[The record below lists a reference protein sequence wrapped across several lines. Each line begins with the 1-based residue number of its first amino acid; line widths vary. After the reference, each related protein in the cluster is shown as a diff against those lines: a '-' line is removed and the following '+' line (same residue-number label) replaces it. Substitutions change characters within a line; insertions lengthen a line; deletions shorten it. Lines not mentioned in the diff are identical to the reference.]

1 LSFCFIRRSATPS
14 TKRAP
19 LPMQNSMNAA
29 AMSQLIGCSLCV
41 REEGSRESGP
51 PLQHHW
57 IELNAIITKNPPKKT
72 KHHVMCQRA
81 KRQSKWPK
89 STKIAAHC
97 QFVTLYSWFKNHC
110 NSSQTFTQLLV
121 LKGLLP
127 PRPPVILTEVLAW
140 GS

>member
-1 LSFCFIRRSATPS
+1 ML
-14 TKRAP
+14 
-19 LPMQNSMNAA
+19 LPWAS
-29 AMSQLIGCSLCV
+29 CSLCV

-127 PRPPVILTEVLAW
+127 PKASCNLTEVLAW
-140 GS
+140 GVLSPTLLGEAYKSMSPSVEVLLQGLKV

>member
-1 LSFCFIRRSATPS
+1 L
-14 TKRAP
+14 
-19 LPMQNSMNAA
+19 N
-29 AMSQLIGCSLCV
+29 
-41 REEGSRESGP
+41 
-51 PLQHHW
+51 W